1 MSLENA
7 MKTISNRWLQ
17 LKSKIVSLYNSSTN
31 FISQFKPLIMYL
43 DKLSVEMDVRLLARF
58 PIKHEIY
65 SDYKKLNVLKIK
77 VNDITSEVE
86 KKIEINAFKTLFK
99 NDFGYN

>member
-1 MSLENA
+1 MSIENA
-7 MKTISNRWLQ
+7 LKSISNKWQQ
-17 LKSKIVSLYNSSTN
+17 LKSNSVSLNNSSTN

-43 DKLSVEMDVRLLARF
+43 DRLSVEIDVRLLARF

-65 SDYKKLNVLKIK
+65 SDYQKLNALKIK

-86 KKIEINAFKTLFK
+86 KKIENNAFQTLFQ
-99 NDFGYN
+99 NDFGYH

>member
-17 LKSKIVSLYNSSTN
+17 LKSNSVSLYNISTN

-43 DKLSVEMDVRLLARF
+43 DKLSVEIDVRLLARF

-65 SDYKKLNVLKIK
+65 SDYQKLNVL
-77 VNDITSEVE
+77 
-86 KKIEINAFKTLFK
+86 
-99 NDFGYN
+99 